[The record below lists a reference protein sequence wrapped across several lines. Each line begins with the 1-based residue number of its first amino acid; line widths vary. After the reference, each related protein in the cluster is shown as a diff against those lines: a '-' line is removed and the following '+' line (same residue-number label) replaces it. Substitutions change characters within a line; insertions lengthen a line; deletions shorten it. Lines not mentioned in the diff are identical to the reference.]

1 MTEPDTIKLLR
12 ECDAGIKMGTAAIG
26 EVLEKTTNE
35 KLKKLLEACKEG
47 HEKLKEEIQ
56 NKLEQCHD
64 TGKDPNPM
72 AQGMSWMKTNVKL
85 AMDESDATI
94 ADLITDGCNMGVK
107 SLSRYLNQYQAADE
121 ETKDIAKKLIKQ
133 EEELSIHM
141 RSLPLKRSRSSMCS
155 L

>member
-26 EVLEKTTNE
+26 EVIEKTTNE
-35 KLKKLLEACKEG
+35 KLKKLLEECKEG

-141 RSLPLKRSRSSMCS
+141 RSFL
-155 L
+155 

>member
-35 KLKKLLEACKEG
+35 KLKKLLVACKEG

-141 RSLPLKRSRSSMCS
+141 RSFL
-155 L
+155 

>member
-12 ECDAGIKMGTAAIG
+12 ECDAGIKMGTASIG

-35 KLKKLLEACKEG
+35 KLKKLLETCKEG

-56 NKLEQCHD
+56 NKLEQCQD

-141 RSLPLKRSRSSMCS
+141 RSFL
-155 L
+155 